1 MSIKPFLFALCAAL
15 GLSMAAPQAQADTF
29 GLHVVSVHI
38 PKNDY
43 NNVNPGFYY
52 RMDSGWTAGFYRN
65 SIRNESFYAGYT
77 LNWYFLD
84 VTVGGVTGYT
94 DPVQILVVPSISF
107 PQSNNARLRLAYIP
121 RVEKRID
128 SHVIHLMAEYKF

>member
-1 MSIKPFLFALCAAL
+1 MSIQPLLIAACTAL
-15 GLSMAAPQAQADTF
+15 GLSLIAPRAAADTF
-29 GLHVVSVHI
+29 GLHLASVHI

-43 NNVNPGFYY
+43 NNVNPGVYY

-77 LNWYFLD
+77 LTWYFLD

-94 DPVQILVVPSISF
+94 DPVQVLVVPSISF
-107 PQSNNARLRLAYIP
+107 PQSNNMRLRLAYIP

-128 SHVIHLMAEYKF
+128 SHVVHLMAEYQF